1 VRITVQLIEAETGT
15 HLWADRFDGALED
28 VFDLQDKVASRVA
41 GFIEPA
47 LHAAETTRSANRP
60 TTDLTAFDAYLRA
73 FAIVMSSVDQVPEA
87 LRLLDQAITRDPNY
101 GPALAWA
108 AICCM
113 RLCIDG
119 TSTDLKADSRRG
131 ANYAHRALRTA
142 GDDPVTLANSAF
154 ALAHFGEDL
163 GAMMALADRALSIN
177 PNFARGWF
185 ISGYIRMWAGDLD
198 LAVSHGET
206 ALRLSPRG
214 RVGVGFNLIGAALF
228 FSRRFEEA
236 IPKFLLAIR
245 GTTAPANYRYL
256 TACYAHLGRLD
267 EARATLAQLRAIT
280 PQVMPNL
287 THFYNPEH
295 RELFLSGLRLAETA

>member
-1 VRITVQLIEAETGT
+1 
-15 HLWADRFDGALED
+15 
-28 VFDLQDKVASRVA
+28 
-41 GFIEPA
+41 
-47 LHAAETTRSANRP
+47 
-60 TTDLTAFDAYLRA
+60 
-73 FAIVMSSVDQVPEA
+73 
-87 LRLLDQAITRDPNY
+87 
-101 GPALAWA
+101 
-108 AICCM
+108 
-113 RLCIDG
+113 
-119 TSTDLKADSRRG
+119 
-131 ANYAHRALRTA
+131 LRTA

-245 GTTAPANYRYL
+245 GTTAAANYRISL
-256 TACYAHLGRLD
+256 L
-267 EARATLAQLRAIT
+267 ATLIWADLTRRARR
-280 PQVMPNL
+280 L
-287 THFYNPEH
+287 
-295 RELFLSGLRLAETA
+295 LSCVRSRRRSCRT